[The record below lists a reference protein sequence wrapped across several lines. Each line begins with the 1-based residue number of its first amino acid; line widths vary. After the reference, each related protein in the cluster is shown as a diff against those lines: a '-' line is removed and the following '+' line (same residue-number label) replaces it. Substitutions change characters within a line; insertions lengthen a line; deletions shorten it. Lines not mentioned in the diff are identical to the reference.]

1 MKVLFVS
8 SGNKKGNISP
18 IVYNQG
24 ESLKQNGIE
33 VDYFTINQKGL
44 LGYVSHILPLS
55 KTINSK
61 DYDVIHA
68 HYSLC
73 GFLVT
78 IASPYFSNIVVS
90 LMGTF
95 KKGTLK
101 YGFVRIFAKWRWKAI
116 IVKSQRMKDQIGLSE
131 APIIPNGVQID
142 KFILSQTREDI
153 RLELGFLDS
162 QKIIIFVS
170 NPQRP
175 EKNFMLCKE
184 SVDCISDKDVK
195 LITVFNKTQEE
206 VVKYMVAADVLML
219 SSFSE
224 GSPNVIKEAMAAGCP
239 IVCTNVGDVEYLLQD
254 VKGAYIMNTFS
265 SNEGAEL
272 LKKALNFKNRTNGLE
287 KLKILEITANE
298 VANKIINLYN

>member
-24 ESLKQNGIE
+24 ESLKQNGID

-55 KTINSK
+55 KAIHTK

-78 IASPYFSNIVVS
+78 IASPIFSNVVVS

-101 YGFVRIFAKWRWKAI
+101 YEIVRIFAKWRWKNV
-116 IVKSQRMKDQIGLSE
+116 IVKSQRMKDQIGLNE

-142 KFILSQTREDI
+142 KFILSQTREAI
-153 RLELGFLDS
+153 RIELGFLDS
-162 QKIIIFVS
+162 QKIVIFVS
-170 NPQRP
+170 NPERP

-184 SVDCISDKDVK
+184 SVDSVSDKNVR
-195 LITVFNKTQEE
+195 LITVYNKTQEE
-206 VVKYMVAADVLML
+206 VVKYMIAADVLML

-254 VKGAYIMNTFS
+254 VKGAYIMTTFS
-265 SNEGAEL
+265 SNEGMEL

-287 KLKILEITANE
+287 KLKVLELTANE
-298 VANKIINLYN
+298 VAYKIIRLYK